1 MRPDRAR
8 RTRPAWAAAGLL
20 LAGPL
25 QAELPPDR
33 PIPGGVARIDL
44 ATEERPEQVRYADD
58 EVLLHRDGAHWQAVV
73 GIDLDA
79 EPGQHGL
86 TVDGKRHTFTVA
98 PFEYETQRLTIDE
111 EAMVSPS
118 GETLARIRAEQREI
132 RAAYRS
138 RAVAAEPR
146 LDLHAPVDDGQVSG
160 PFGLRRYI
168 NGEPRSPHSG
178 LDLAAPAGTPVEAA
192 AAGEVVETGDYYFN
206 GKTALIDH
214 GSGLITMYC
223 HMDEITVARGDR
235 VARGEAIG
243 TVGATGRATGAH
255 LHLSVILN
263 GNPVD
268 PELFL

>member
-1 MRPDRAR
+1 MPPDRAR
-8 RTRPAWAAAGLL
+8 FPLPALAAGLL
-20 LAGPL
+20 LAGAA
-25 QAELPPDR
+25 QAGPPPDR
-33 PIPGGVARIDL
+33 PIPGGVARVEL
-44 ATEERPEQVRYADD
+44 AADERPGQVRYKGE
-58 EVLLHRDGAHWQAVV
+58 EVLLRADEGGWQALV
-73 GIDLDA
+73 GIDLEA
-79 EPGQHGL
+79 EPGPHTL
-86 TVDGKRHTFTVA
+86 VVDGERRSFTVE

-111 EAMVSPS
+111 EAMASPS
-118 GETLARIRAEQREI
+118 GDTLERIRAEQREI

-206 GKTALIDH
+206 GKTVLIDH
-214 GSGLITMYC
+214 GAGLVTMYC
-223 HMDEITVARGDR
+223 HMDELAVASGDR